1 MAKEPLIKVEGAIR
15 DYGENDAVTHVL
27 RGIDLSVDAGEFV
40 SIMGPSGSGKS
51 TLLHVMGFLDRLS
64 GGSYEDRKSV
74 V

>member
-64 GGSYEDRKSV
+64 GGSYEFKGKK
-74 V
+74 